1 MASIAAP
8 LITALEPVIVNLIAS
23 LTHKAAPV
31 AEANLGP
38 GTGIAKFADVFAAVI
53 ASLNS
58 AAAAGT
64 ISKTL
69 PPDPVI
75 QMIIQAAIQTMQLDG
90 LLGSTA
96 VSGLPAAAAKA
107 VSSTQT
113 IKLTAGQTLTVS
125 A

>member
-1 MASIAAP
+1 MFGHIEGNDFPRAAGRGD
-8 LITALEPVIVNLIAS
+8 
-23 LTHKAAPV
+23 
-31 AEANLGP
+31 AEVG
-38 GTGIAKFADVFAAVI
+38 GVFVDAGVI

-69 PPDPVI
+69 PSDSVI